1 MTSTMIRMANAP
13 IKPPIIG
20 PRSKE
25 YKHKMDRNFEVAQLT
40 KQMSNYCAI
49 QTVH

>member
-1 MTSTMIRMANAP
+1 MTIAIIRMANAP

-25 YKHKMDRNFEVAQLT
+25 YKHKMDRIFEVAQLP
-40 KQMSNYCAI
+40 KKNKI
-49 QTVH
+49 KKLKKF